1 MPNVDA
7 ETREMLLAFVDE
19 GREVISE
26 TEPLLVELEQ
36 QADADTVQAIFRM
49 FHSMKGSAGFLGL
62 ANIQGITHDAET
74 LLQRIRDGEIEMDA
88 HRVDVL
94 CHALDLIADRLEKVE
109 TSFHDEDDAEA
120 AQAMRKLLQAANTQ
134 EAPPAPK
141 PKHGGPPACAAAC
154 TPPCPGEPCELTG
167 LLDDVESLL
176 FALDDGP
183 GRRQSLFQAGTL
195 LDRVA
200 AQATDR
206 IAPTE
211 QACRQASATLRRC
224 EAASPEADGVI
235 VLIVDLVEVMRELL
249 QAYPDH
255 KQMASATEDLLTA
268 IDEHAKRLPL
278 PKLRLGDILVADG
291 HAIIEELDRAF
302 AMQHEAKPIG
312 RILVE
317 QVGLSQSVVDA
328 ALAKQ
333 RPASDNS
340 KGDDGDDK
348 SSPTAR
354 RHETLRVDVA
364 KLDALMDLVGELIIG
379 TTAVIHNPAINE
391 LGVEGFDKSAAQLD
405 RITRALQDV
414 AMSLRMTPVEK
425 TFKRMTRLV
434 RDVAHKRARQV
445 QLIVDGEDT
454 EVDKSIAEIISDP
467 LVHVL
472 RNAVDHGIESPADRV
487 AAGKPAEG
495 TVRLSARHQ
504 GGEVWVTIEDDG
516 RGLDKDAIYAKAVE
530 RGLTE
535 KPLHALSDREVFG
548 FVFAPGFSTAE
559 VLSDISGRGVGMDVA
574 RRNLESVNGRV
585 DVHSVAGKGTTVT
598 LRIPLTLAIIEGM
611 LVRVAEAWFTIP
623 MLQVQESVRVPES
636 AITVLHTGQEMVRI
650 RNRLLPVLRLHDLYR
665 IEEAMTHIPD
675 GLLVVVEDDTE
686 AFCLFVDE
694 LIGQRQTVIKSLSG
708 FVGNLNGL
716 SGCTVLGDGRIS
728 LILDV
733 AELHRRNLGSRGRTA

>member
-1 MPNVDA
+1 
-7 ETREMLLAFVDE
+7 
-19 GREVISE
+19 
-26 TEPLLVELEQ
+26 
-36 QADADTVQAIFRM
+36 
-49 FHSMKGSAGFLGL
+49 
-62 ANIQGITHDAET
+62 
-74 LLQRIRDGEIEMDA
+74 
-88 HRVDVL
+88 
-94 CHALDLIADRLEKVE
+94 
-109 TSFHDEDDAEA
+109 
-120 AQAMRKLLQAANTQ
+120 
-134 EAPPAPK
+134 
-141 PKHGGPPACAAAC
+141 
-154 TPPCPGEPCELTG
+154 
-167 LLDDVESLL
+167 
-176 FALDDGP
+176 
-183 GRRQSLFQAGTL
+183 
-195 LDRVA
+195 
-200 AQATDR
+200 
-206 IAPTE
+206 
-211 QACRQASATLRRC
+211 
-224 EAASPEADGVI
+224 
-235 VLIVDLVEVMRELL
+235 
-249 QAYPDH
+249 
-255 KQMASATEDLLTA
+255 
-268 IDEHAKRLPL
+268 
-278 PKLRLGDILVADG
+278 
-291 HAIIEELDRAF
+291 
-302 AMQHEAKPIG
+302 
-312 RILVE
+312 
-317 QVGLSQSVVDA
+317 
-328 ALAKQ
+328 
-333 RPASDNS
+333 
-340 KGDDGDDK
+340 
-348 SSPTAR
+348 
-354 RHETLRVDVA
+354 
-364 KLDALMDLVGELIIG
+364 
-379 TTAVIHNPAINE
+379 
-391 LGVEGFDKSAAQLD
+391 
-405 RITRALQDV
+405 V

-611 LVRVAEAWFTIP
+611 LVRVGEAWFTIP